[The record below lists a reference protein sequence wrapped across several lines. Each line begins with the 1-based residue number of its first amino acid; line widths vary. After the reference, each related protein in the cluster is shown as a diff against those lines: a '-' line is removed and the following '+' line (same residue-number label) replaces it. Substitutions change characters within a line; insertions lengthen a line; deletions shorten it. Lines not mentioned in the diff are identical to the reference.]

1 MLIYEINNF
10 NPMYYVYIILNK
22 SYKIVKILICVQ
34 CLLVLILGHN
44 IYNSKKETK
53 FFIITAIC

>member
-1 MLIYEINNF
+1 M
-10 NPMYYVYIILNK
+10 
-22 SYKIVKILICVQ
+22 VKILICVQ

-44 IYNSKKETK
+44 IYNSKKGTK